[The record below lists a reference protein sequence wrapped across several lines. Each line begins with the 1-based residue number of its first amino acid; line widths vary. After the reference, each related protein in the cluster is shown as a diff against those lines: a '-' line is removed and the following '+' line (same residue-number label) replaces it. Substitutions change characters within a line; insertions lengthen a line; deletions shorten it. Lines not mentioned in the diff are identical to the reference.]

1 MGAAD
6 DCCCRARYLVDVE
19 EFGIHPEPGTYSP
32 VLLKP
37 RCYDVS
43 KDDHPCQLVVKY
55 LSNNDDA
62 LGQLGNAILDWLE
75 ARGMEIPQDFRL
87 QLRLHA
93 SL

>member
-6 DCCCRARYLVDVE
+6 DRCCRARYLVDVE
-19 EFGIHPEPGTYSP
+19 EFGIHPEPGASYP
-32 VLLKP
+32 VMLKP

-43 KDDHPCQLVVKY
+43 NDDHPCQLVAKY

-62 LGQLGNAILDWLE
+62 LGHLGNAILDWLE
-75 ARGMEIPQDFRL
+75 ARGMEVPQDFRL
-87 QLRLHA
+87 QCRFSA